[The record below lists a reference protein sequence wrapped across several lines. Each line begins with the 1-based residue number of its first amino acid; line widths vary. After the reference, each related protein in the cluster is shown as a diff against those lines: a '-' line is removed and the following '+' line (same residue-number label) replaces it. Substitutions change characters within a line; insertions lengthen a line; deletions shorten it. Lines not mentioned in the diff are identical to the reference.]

1 MFKDSDELLSYLG
14 KEDVEFVD
22 VRFMDLPGQLH
33 HFTVPTHNFTEDV
46 FTEGLMFD
54 GSSLRGYQAINES
67 DMLLLPDPGT
77 AYLDPFRER
86 KTLCLNFFIHD
97 PFTQEPYGRDP
108 RAVARKAEQYL
119 ASTGIADTA
128 YFGAEAEFYI
138 FDDLRYEYMP
148 YGSLHAVDSVEG
160 AWNTGRV
167 EPGGNLAHK
176 PRYKGGYFPVPP
188 VDHFTD
194 LRSEMVAQMTAVG
207 LNVEIQHHEVGTA
220 GQAEIDI
227 RYNTLLQTADDMML
241 YKYVVKNAA
250 RAAGRVATFMPKPLF
265 QDNGSG
271 MHTHQSLWKDGSPLF
286 YDEVGY
292 AGLSDTA
299 RWYVGGLLR
308 HAPALLAFTNPS
320 TNSYRRLVKGYE
332 APVTLVYSQRNRSA
346 AVRIPITGS
355 NPKAK
360 RCEFRIPDPSCN
372 PYFAFS
378 AMMMAGLDGVKNRIE
393 PGEPVDKDLYE
404 LAPEEALGLP
414 TVPESLEGALA
425 ALQED
430 SAFLKEGG
438 VFTDDLIDAWTGY
451 KREEEVEQIRL
462 RPHPYEFSLYSDC

>member
-1 MFKDSDELLSYLG
+1 MFKDQDELLSYLG

-54 GSSLRGYQAINES
+54 GSSLSGYQAINES
-67 DMLLLPDPGT
+67 DMLLLPDPST
-77 AYLDPFRER
+77 AYLDPFRDR

-97 PFTQEPYGRDP
+97 PFTREPYGRDP

-119 ASTGIADTA
+119 AGTGIADTA
-128 YFGAEAEFYI
+128 FFGAEAEFYI
-138 FDDLRYEYMP
+138 FDDLRYEYTP

-167 EPGGNLAHK
+167 EPGGNLGHK

-194 LRSEMVAQMTAVG
+194 LRSEMVAQMTGVG

-227 RYNTLLQTADDMML
+227 RFNTLLQTADDMML
-241 YKYVVKNAA
+241 YKYVVKNTA
-250 RAAGRVATFMPKPLF
+250 RAHGRVATFMPKPLF

-414 TVPESLEGALA
+414 TVPESLEGALE
-425 ALQED
+425 ALQSD

-438 VFTDDLIDAWTGY
+438 VFTDDLIDAWTDY

-462 RPHPYEFSLYSDC
+462 RPHPFEFSLYSDC